1 MTTINTNTSA
11 SISAN
16 ALKQNDR
23 LMNDAMERLSTGKRI
38 NNAGDDAAG
47 LAITS
52 RMTTHIDGLEQAARN
67 ANDAIGMIQVADGA
81 LSEMTAILQRMR
93 EITVQASSATYTAA
107 DISMIAQEFNQLRD
121 EVTNIVSYTTW
132 NGTALLD
139 GQVDSSN
146 VAATDNAV
154 DDLVITQGT
163 LQALNT
169 ADDTIIL
176 TDSDGTTITINNAAI
191 AATAAGSYADATLA
205 NLATAIN
212 TAIDANADFDGMLAA
227 AGGNGIT
234 FTQDTAGTGQ
244 IVKINKDTSGTDQ
257 GAIGAV
263 TRTTHDGADTVSFQI
278 GMNVNQTLSV
288 DFGTLK
294 MTAAT
299 GGDLGVNFTTGLTI
313 STNAD
318 ANTAMGYVDTAIDA
332 VNTRRAT
339 LGAAI
344 SRLEHTVDN
353 LENNAVNH
361 AASRSRILDA
371 DYAAETTELARTQI
385 IQQAGTAML
394 TQANQKSQ
402 AILQLLKGQRDR
414 ALPQIA
420 TNN

>member
-1 MTTINTNTSA
+1 MTTINTNTAA
-11 SISAN
+11 SLAAN
-16 ALKQNDR
+16 SIKQNDR
-23 LMNDAMERLSTGKRI
+23 TMNDTMERLSTGKRI

-52 RMTTHIDGLEQAARN
+52 RMTTHIDGLEQAAIN
-67 ANDAIGMIQVADGA
+67 SNDAIGMIQVADGA
-81 LSEMTAILQRMR
+81 LAEITGVLQRMR
-93 EITVQASSATYTAA
+93 EISVQASSATYTAN
-107 DISMIAQEFNQLRD
+107 DISMINQEFKQLRD
-121 EVTNIVSYTTW
+121 EVSNIVSYTTW

-139 GQVDSSN
+139 GQIDSSN
-146 VAATDNAV
+146 VAATDKAV
-154 DDLVITQGT
+154 DDLVITQDT
-163 LQALNT
+163 LRALNT
-169 ADDTIIL
+169 ANDSIII

-191 AATAAGSYADATLA
+191 AATAAGIYADATLA

-212 TAIDANADFDGMLAA
+212 TAIDANAAFDGMLAA

-244 IVKINKDTSGTDQ
+244 IVKINKDTSGTDE
-257 GAIGAV
+257 GALGAV

-278 GMNVNQTLSV
+278 GVNAAQTLVV

-299 GGDLGVNFTTGLTI
+299 GGDLGVNFTTALEVT
-313 STNAD
+313 TNAN
-318 ANTAMGYVDTAIDA
+318 ANTAMGYIDTAIDA
-332 VNTRRAT
+332 VNSRRAE

-394 TQANQKSQ
+394 AQANQKNQSVLKL
-402 AILQLLKGQRDR
+402 LQS
-414 ALPQIA
+414 
-420 TNN
+420 

>member
-1 MTTINTNTSA
+1 MTTINTNTAA
-11 SISAN
+11 SIAAK
-16 ALKQNDR
+16 ALTQNDR

-81 LSEMTAILQRMR
+81 LSEMTGILQRMR

-107 DISMIAQEFNQLRD
+107 DIGMIAKEFDQLRD
-121 EVTNIVSYTTW
+121 ELSNIVTYTTW

-139 GQVDSSN
+139 GNVNSAGGVNKAVDTLSITAAQLTGLGADN
-146 VAATDNAV
+146 AATLEV
-154 DDLVITQGT
+154 
-163 LQALNT
+163 
-169 ADDTIIL
+169 
-176 TDSDGTTITINNAAI
+176 TDSNGRTITITKANI
-191 AATAAGSYADATLA
+191 ATAGATNFSNATLA
-205 NLATAIN
+205 QLRDALN
-212 TAIDANADFDGMLAA
+212 TAIDADTGFAQMDAAVDGDT
-227 AGGNGIT
+227 IT
-234 FTQDTAGTGQ
+234 FTQEVANAGQ
-244 IVKINKDTSGTDQ
+244 ITSVGGKTDATTSVSV
-257 GAIGAV
+257 GSGV
-263 TRTTHDGADTVSFQI
+263 TRTTNAGSDTVSFQI
-278 GMNVNQTLSV
+278 GTNINQTLSV
-288 DFGTLK
+288 DFGTMA
-294 MTAAT
+294 MTGAT
-299 GGDLGVNFTTGLTI
+299 GNDLGANFINTLTV

-344 SRLEHTVDN
+344 GRLEHTVDN

-394 TQANQKSQ
+394 AQANQKSQ
-402 AILQLLKGQRDR
+402 SVLQLLKG
-414 ALPQIA
+414 
-420 TNN
+420 

>member
-11 SISAN
+11 SLAAN
-16 ALKQNDR
+16 AIKQNDR
-23 LMNDAMERLSTGKRI
+23 MMNDAMERLSTGKRI

-81 LSEMTAILQRMR
+81 LAEMTGILQRMR
-93 EITVQASSATYTAA
+93 EITVQASSATYTAN
-107 DISMIAQEFNQLRD
+107 DISMINQEFTQLRD
-121 EVTNIVSYTTW
+121 EISNIVDYTTW

-139 GQVDSSN
+139 GNVNSAGGANLGVDTLTIT
-146 VAATDNAV
+146 AA
-154 DDLVITQGT
+154 Q
-163 LQALNT
+163 LQALGT
-169 ADDTIIL
+169 DAAATFEV
-176 TDSDGTTITINNAAI
+176 TDSNGRTITVTKANI
-191 AATAAGSYADATLA
+191 ATAGATNFGNATLA
-205 NLATAIN
+205 QLATALN
-212 TAIDANADFDGMLAA
+212 TAIDANTGFSQMVAAVDG
-227 AGGNGIT
+227 NTIT
-234 FTQDTAGTGQ
+234 FTQDVANTGQ
-244 IVKINKDTSGTDQ
+244 ISSVGGKTDATSSVSVGD
-257 GAIGAV
+257 GV
-263 TRTTHDGADTVSFQI
+263 TRTTNSGSDTVTFQI
-278 GMNVNQTLSV
+278 GTNVSQTLSV
-288 DFGTLK
+288 EFGTMA

-299 GGDLGVNFTTGLTI
+299 GNDLGANFQNDLTVT
-313 STNAD
+313 TNAN

-332 VNTRRAT
+332 VNTRRAA

-394 TQANQKSQ
+394 AQANQKTQSV
-402 AILQLLKGQRDR
+402 LQLLKQ
-414 ALPQIA
+414 
-420 TNN
+420 

>member
-11 SISAN
+11 SIAAN
-16 ALKQNDR
+16 AMKQNDR

-67 ANDAIGMIQVADGA
+67 SNDAIGMIQVADGA
-81 LSEMTAILQRMR
+81 LAEVTGILQRMR
-93 EITVQASSATYTAA
+93 EISVQASSATYTTS
-107 DISMIAQEFNQLRD
+107 DISMINQEFKQLRD
-121 EVTNIVSYTTW
+121 EVSNIVSYTTW

-139 GQVDSSN
+139 GKVDSSN
-146 VAATDNAV
+146 VTVQAV
-154 DDLVITQGT
+154 DDLVITQVT
-163 LQALNT
+163 LQALNQ
-169 ADDTIIL
+169 ANDSIVL
-176 TDSDGTTITINNAAI
+176 TDSDGTTLTLNSAFVGTNS
-191 AATAAGSYADATLA
+191 AATNFGNATLA
-205 NLATAIN
+205 HLAAAIN
-212 TAIDANADFDGMLAA
+212 VAIDANAAFDGMLAA
-227 AGGNGIT
+227 VGGNGLT

-244 IVKINKDTSGTDQ
+244 IVKINKDTSGVDQ
-257 GAIGAV
+257 GALGAV
-263 TRTTHDGADTVSFQI
+263 TRTTHDGADTVSFQV
-278 GMNVNQTLSV
+278 GTNVAQTLVV

-299 GGDLGVNFTTGLTI
+299 GGDLGVNFTTALEVT
-313 STNAD
+313 TNAD
-318 ANTAMGYVDTAIDA
+318 ANTAMGYIDTAIDA
-332 VNTRRAT
+332 VNTRRAV

-394 TQANQKSQ
+394 SQANQKAQSVLKL
-402 AILQLLKGQRDR
+402 LQ
-414 ALPQIA
+414 
-420 TNN
+420 N

>member
-81 LSEMTAILQRMR
+81 LSEMTGILQRMR
-93 EITVQASSATYTAA
+93 EISVQASSATYTTS
-107 DISMIAQEFNQLRD
+107 DIGMINKEFTQLRD
-121 EVTNIVSYTTW
+121 EVANIVSYTTW

-146 VAATDNAV
+146 VTVQAV
-154 DDLVITQGT
+154 DDLVITQAT
-163 LQALNT
+163 LQALNQ
-169 ADDTIIL
+169 ANDSIVL
-176 TDSDGTTITINNAAI
+176 TDSDGTTLTLNSAYVGTNSD
-191 AATAAGSYADATLA
+191 ATNFGDATLVH
-205 NLATAIN
+205 LAAAIN
-212 TAIDANADFDGMLAA
+212 VAIDANAAFDGMLAA
-227 AGGNGIT
+227 AGGNGII

-244 IVKINKDTSGTDQ
+244 IVKINKDTSGVDQ
-257 GAIGAV
+257 GALGAV

-278 GMNVNQTLSV
+278 GTNINQTLVV

-299 GGDLGVNFTTGLTI
+299 GGDLGVNFNTGLTI
-313 STNAD
+313 TTNSD
-318 ANTAMGYVDTAIDA
+318 ANTAMGYVDAAIDA
-332 VNTRRAT
+332 VNTQRAS

-394 TQANQKSQ
+394 SQANQKAQ
-402 AILQLLKGQRDR
+402 AVLKLLQ
-414 ALPQIA
+414 
-420 TNN
+420 N

>member
-81 LSEMTAILQRMR
+81 LSEVTGILQRMR
-93 EITVQASSATYTAA
+93 EITVQASSATYTAS
-107 DISMIAQEFNQLRD
+107 DIGMIATEFNQLRD
-121 EVTNIVSYTTW
+121 EISNIITYTEW

-139 GQVDSSN
+139 GNVNAAGGVNKAVDTLSITAAQLTGLGADD
-146 VAATDNAV
+146 AATLEV
-154 DDLVITQGT
+154 
-163 LQALNT
+163 
-169 ADDTIIL
+169 
-176 TDSDGTTITINNAAI
+176 TDSNGRTITITKGNI
-191 AATAAGSYADATLA
+191 AAAGATNFSNATLA
-205 NLATAIN
+205 QLRDALN
-212 TAIDANADFDGMLAA
+212 TAIDADTGFAQMDAAVDGDT
-227 AGGNGIT
+227 IT
-234 FTQDTAGTGQ
+234 FTQEVANAGQ
-244 IVKINKDTSGTDQ
+244 ISSVGGKTDATTSVS
-257 GAIGAV
+257 IGSGV
-263 TRTTHDGADTVSFQI
+263 TRTTNAGSDTVSFQI
-278 GMNVNQTLSV
+278 GTNVNQSLSV
-288 DFGTLK
+288 DFGTMA
-294 MTAAT
+294 MTGAT
-299 GGDLGVNFTTGLTI
+299 GNDLGANFTSALTV

-318 ANTAMGYVDTAIDA
+318 ANTAMGYIDSAIDA

-344 SRLEHTVDN
+344 SRLEHSIDN

-361 AASRSRILDA
+361 ASSRSRILDA

-394 TQANQKSQ
+394 AQANQKAQ
-402 AILQLLKGQRDR
+402 AVLQLLKG
-414 ALPQIA
+414 
-420 TNN
+420 

>member
-11 SISAN
+11 SIAAK
-16 ALKQNDR
+16 ALTQNDR

-81 LSEMTAILQRMR
+81 LSEMTGILQRMR
-93 EITVQASSATYTAA
+93 EITVQASSATYTAS
-107 DISMIAQEFNQLRD
+107 DIGMIAKEFNQLRD
-121 EVTNIVSYTTW
+121 EVSNIVSYTEW

-139 GQVDSSN
+139 GNVNSAGGVNKAVDTLSITAAQLTGLGADN
-146 VAATDNAV
+146 AATLEV
-154 DDLVITQGT
+154 
-163 LQALNT
+163 
-169 ADDTIIL
+169 
-176 TDSDGTTITINNAAI
+176 TDSNGRTITITKANI
-191 AATAAGSYADATLA
+191 ATAGATNFSDATLA
-205 NLATAIN
+205 QLAAALN
-212 TAIDANADFDGMLAA
+212 TAIDADTGFAQMDAAVDGDT
-227 AGGNGIT
+227 IT
-234 FTQDTAGTGQ
+234 FTQEVANAGQ
-244 IVKINKDTSGTDQ
+244 ISSVGGKTDATTSVSVGS
-257 GAIGAV
+257 GV
-263 TRTTHDGADTVSFQI
+263 TRTTNAGSDTVSFQI
-278 GMNVNQTLSV
+278 GTNVNQTLSV
-288 DFGTLK
+288 DFGTMA
-294 MTAAT
+294 MTGAT
-299 GGDLGVNFTTGLTI
+299 GNDLGANFINTLTS

-344 SRLEHTVDN
+344 GRLEHTVDN

-394 TQANQKSQ
+394 AQANQKSQ
-402 AILQLLKGQRDR
+402 SVLQLLKG
-414 ALPQIA
+414 
-420 TNN
+420 

>member
-11 SISAN
+11 SIAAN
-16 ALKQNDR
+16 SMKQNDR

-67 ANDAIGMIQVADGA
+67 SNDAIGMIQVADGA
-81 LSEMTAILQRMR
+81 LSEITGILQRMR
-93 EITVQASSATYTAA
+93 EISVQASSATYTTS
-107 DISMIAQEFNQLRD
+107 DISMINQEFKQLRD
-121 EVTNIVSYTTW
+121 EVSNIVSYTTW

-146 VAATDNAV
+146 VTVNAV
-154 DDLVITQGT
+154 DDLSIVVGT
-163 LQALNT
+163 LTGLDVTN
-169 ADDTIIL
+169 DSIVL

-212 TAIDANADFDGMLAA
+212 TAIGNTAAFDGMEASV
-227 AGGNGIT
+227 GGNGIV

-244 IVKINKDTSGTDQ
+244 IVKINKVTSGTDQ
-257 GAIGAV
+257 GALGAV
-263 TRTTHDGADTVSFQI
+263 TRTTHDGADTVSFQV
-278 GMNVNQTLSV
+278 GTNVAQTLVV

-299 GGDLGVNFTTGLTI
+299 GGDLGVNFTTALEVT
-313 STNAD
+313 TNAD
-318 ANTAMGYVDTAIDA
+318 ANTAMGYIDTAIDA
-332 VNTRRAT
+332 VSSRRAA

-394 TQANQKSQ
+394 SQANQKAQ
-402 AILQLLKGQRDR
+402 AVLKLLQ
-414 ALPQIA
+414 
-420 TNN
+420 N

>member
-1 MTTINTNTSA
+1 
-11 SISAN
+11 
-16 ALKQNDR
+16 
-23 LMNDAMERLSTGKRI
+23 MNDAMERLSTGKRI

-81 LSEMTAILQRMR
+81 LEEMTGILQRMR
-93 EITVQASSATYTAA
+93 EIAVQASSATYTTS
-107 DISMIAQEFNQLRD
+107 DIGMIAKEFTQLRD
-121 EVTNIVSYTTW
+121 EVSNIVSYTTW

-139 GQVDSSN
+139 GQVDASN
-146 VAATDNAV
+146 VAATDKAV
-154 DDLVITQGT
+154 DDLVITQAT

-169 ADDTIIL
+169 ANDSIIL
-176 TDSDGTTITINNAAI
+176 TDSDGTTITINNAAV

-212 TAIDANADFDGMLAA
+212 TAIDANAAFDGMLAA

-257 GAIGAV
+257 GALGAV

-361 AASRSRILDA
+361 SASRSRILDA

-394 TQANQKSQ
+394 SQANQKAQ
-402 AILQLLKGQRDR
+402 AVLKLLQ
-414 ALPQIA
+414 
-420 TNN
+420 N

>member
-81 LSEMTAILQRMR
+81 LAEMTGILQRMR
-93 EITVQASSATYTAA
+93 EITVQASSATYTAN
-107 DISMIAQEFNQLRD
+107 DISMIAAEFNQLRD
-121 EVTNIVSYTTW
+121 EVSNIVSYTTW

-139 GQVDSSN
+139 GN
-146 VAATDNAV
+146 VNAAGGVNQAV
-154 DDLVITQGT
+154 DTLSITLAQMNALGADANAT
-163 LQALNT
+163 FEVTDKDGRTVTVTQANINT
-169 ADDTIIL
+169 A
-176 TDSDGTTITINNAAI
+176 SGGAR
-191 AATAAGSYADATLA
+191 ATFNLATLA
-205 NLATAIN
+205 DLATALN
-212 TAIDANADFDGMLAA
+212 TAIDADTGFAQMDAAVDGDT
-227 AGGNGIT
+227 IT
-234 FTQDTAGTGQ
+234 FTQEVANSGQ
-244 IVKINKDTSGTDQ
+244 ITSVGGKTDATTSVSV
-257 GAIGAV
+257 GSGI
-263 TRTTHDGADTVSFQI
+263 TRTTNSGSDTVSFQI
-278 GMNVNQTLSV
+278 GTNVNQTLSV
-288 DFGTLK
+288 EFGTMA
-294 MTAAT
+294 MTGAT
-299 GGDLGVNFTTGLTI
+299 GNDLGANFTTALTV

-318 ANTAMGYVDTAIDA
+318 ANTAMGYVDSAIDA
-332 VNTRRAT
+332 INTRRAT

-344 SRLEHTVDN
+344 GRLEHTVDN

-394 TQANQKSQ
+394 SQANQKAQSVLKL
-402 AILQLLKGQRDR
+402 LQ
-414 ALPQIA
+414 
-420 TNN
+420 N

>member
-1 MTTINTNTSA
+1 MTTIKTNTSA
-11 SISAN
+11 SIAAN
-16 ALKQNDR
+16 SIKKNYR

-67 ANDAIGMIQVADGA
+67 SNDAIGMIQVADGA
-81 LSEMTAILQRMR
+81 LSEVTGILQRMR
-93 EITVQASSATYTAA
+93 EISVQASSATYTVS
-107 DISMIAQEFNQLRD
+107 DISMINQEFKQLRD
-121 EVTNIVSYTTW
+121 EISNIVSYTTW

-146 VAATDNAV
+146 VTVNAV
-154 DDLVITQGT
+154 DDLTIVVGT
-163 LQALNT
+163 LTGLSV
-169 ADDTIIL
+169 ADDSIVL
-176 TDSDGTTITINNAAI
+176 TDSDGTTITIDNAAI

-212 TAIDANADFDGMLAA
+212 TAIGNTAAFDGMEATV
-227 AGGNGIT
+227 GGNGII

-244 IVKINKDTSGTDQ
+244 IVKVNKVTSGTDQ
-257 GAIGAV
+257 GALGAV
-263 TRTTHDGADTVSFQI
+263 TRTTHDGADTVSFQV
-278 GMNVNQTLSV
+278 GTNVAQTLVV

-299 GGDLGVNFTTGLTI
+299 GGDLGVNFTTALEVT
-313 STNAD
+313 TNAN
-318 ANTAMGYVDTAIDA
+318 ANTAMGYIDTAIDA
-332 VNTRRAT
+332 VNTRRAA

-344 SRLEHTVDN
+344 SRLEHTIDN

-394 TQANQKSQ
+394 SQANQKAQ
-402 AILQLLKGQRDR
+402 AVLKLLQ
-414 ALPQIA
+414 
-420 TNN
+420 N

>member
-11 SISAN
+11 SIAAN
-16 ALKQNDR
+16 SMKQNDR

-67 ANDAIGMIQVADGA
+67 SNDAIGMIQVADGA
-81 LSEMTAILQRMR
+81 LSEITGILQRMR
-93 EITVQASSATYTAA
+93 EISVQASSATYTAS
-107 DISMIAQEFNQLRD
+107 DISMINQEFKQLRD
-121 EVTNIVSYTTW
+121 EVSNIVSYTTW

-139 GQVDSSN
+139 GKVDSSN
-146 VAATDNAV
+146 VTVQAV
-154 DDLVITQGT
+154 DDLVITQAA
-163 LQALNT
+163 LQALNQ
-169 ADDTIIL
+169 ANDSIVL
-176 TDSDGTTITINNAAI
+176 TDSDGTTLTLNSAYIGANS
-191 AATAAGSYADATLA
+191 AATNFGDATLA
-205 NLATAIN
+205 HLAVAIN
-212 TAIDANADFDGMLAA
+212 VAIDANAAFDGMLAA
-227 AGGNGIT
+227 VGGNGII

-244 IVKINKDTSGTDQ
+244 IVKVNKDTSGTDQ
-257 GAIGAV
+257 GALGAV
-263 TRTTHDGADTVSFQI
+263 TRTTHDGSDTVSFQV
-278 GMNVNQTLSV
+278 GTNVAQTLVV

-299 GGDLGVNFTTGLTI
+299 GGDLGVNFTTALEVT
-313 STNAD
+313 TNAD
-318 ANTAMGYVDTAIDA
+318 ANTAMGYIDTAIDA
-332 VNTRRAT
+332 VNSRRAV

-394 TQANQKSQ
+394 SQANQKAQ
-402 AILQLLKGQRDR
+402 AVLKLLQ
-414 ALPQIA
+414 
-420 TNN
+420 N